1 MEPSRPFPRLETN
14 NNNDSYNDP
23 FSVAATS
30 PSLSM
35 DSTVLSIGPED
46 HDSIGKRSSK
56 EDDEEKEDTVALEK
70 PPPPGT
76 TLASSNSCR
85 SDTTLASNWTPDWP
99 EPDNEYVEAM
109 MRRRSLLH
117 PSSSFG
123 HQMHQ
128 RRLEDTH
135 TACNPEDDDPLVVW
149 KQLAQLPPIAGV
161 PRGATNEWF
170 RRNGLQWPL
179 DPYFVAH
186 WGVAFVLGAGFFLFV
201 RPLTE
206 MTLAV
211 AADHRDQEAAVSLPE
226 TGLGTVVAL
235 VDRLGIFSI
244 VASLLMSLVT
254 SSIDPAMIV
263 ASDKASAA
271 KKPHRDPYYQQEW
284 GQPAIDYQTLLC
296 RVCCTAAQPL
306 TRHCKRCNKCVAAMD
321 HHCRW
326 LNTCIGGRNYR
337 FFFATLCL
345 ALLALVAVL
354 SNAVYLVYVAG
365 WRERQFAMAVDV
377 ALGTHDAFPPPSLGD
392 SGLLLPA
399 SGAAAIAAMCFLAL
413 YTVAIAIDTVL
424 VGLLLRLHI
433 KLCFLGVTTIEYEAA
448 SREKRRHSSKTSS
461 SKWAMPFT
469 SNAQFVPLANMPS
482 LGASRA
488 NHPLSWGHVISLRLF
503 RATQKTVTSLWR
515 FAYRRIRASS
525 ASFKRTSNETEFFV

>member
-1 MEPSRPFPRLETN
+1 M
-14 NNNDSYNDP
+14 
-23 FSVAATS
+23 S
-30 PSLSM
+30 PS
-35 DSTVLSIGPED
+35 
-46 HDSIGKRSSK
+46 
-56 EDDEEKEDTVALEK
+56 
-70 PPPPGT
+70 PGT

-117 PSSSFG
+117 PSSFG

-149 KQLAQLPPIAGV
+149 KQLAQLPPISGV

-186 WGVAFVLGAGFFLFV
+186 WGVSSVLGAGFFLFI
-201 RPLTE
+201 RPLAA
-206 MTLAV
+206 MSLAA
-211 AADHRDQEAAVSLPE
+211 AADLTNQRGDVGLPE
-226 TGLGTVVAL
+226 TDLGSIML
-235 VDRLGIFSI
+235 FVDRLGIFFI

-254 SSIDPAMIV
+254 SSIDPAMIA
-263 ASDKASAA
+263 ASDKAPAS
-271 KKPHRDPYYQQEW
+271 KPHRDPYYQQEW
-284 GQPAIDYQTLLC
+284 GQPAIDYQTLQC

-306 TRHCKRCNKCVAAMD
+306 TRHCKRCNKCVASMD

-337 FFFATLCL
+337 YFFATLCL
-345 ALLALVAVL
+345 AFLALVAVL

-365 WRERQFAMAVDV
+365 WRERQFEMVVDV
-377 ALGTHDAFPPPSLGD
+377 AFGTHDALPPPPAPLSD
-392 SGLLLPA
+392 TGLLLPP
-399 SGAAAIAAMCFLAL
+399 SGAAGIAAMCFLAI
-413 YTVAIAIDTVL
+413 YTVAIAIDAML

-448 SREKRRHSSKTSS
+448 SRERKRHSAKTSS
-461 SKWAMPFT
+461 KWTMPFA
-469 SNAQFVPLANMPS
+469 SNEQLVPLSSAIPS
-482 LGASRA
+482 LGAGGA
-488 NHPLSWGHVISLRLF
+488 KPPPSWGHVISLRLF
-503 RATQKTVTSLWR
+503 KATQKTVTSLWR

-525 ASFKRTSNETEFFV
+525 ASFKRANNETEYFV